1 MQFVE
6 PVRYRFTVP
15 AERQVLRVVRD
26 VILGLL
32 LHLLHHVLVVRL
44 LSLCVSSGLL
54 PLHVLHGGVPDFSQQ
69 LSKPVDVGLL
79 LGDIFQLVA
88 VLSSLLPGLR
98 LGENIW
104 VEIRQL
110 PSLG

>member
-1 MQFVE
+1 M
-6 PVRYRFTVP
+6 
-15 AERQVLRVVRD
+15 
-26 VILGLL
+26 
-32 LHLLHHVLVVRL
+32 
-44 LSLCVSSGLL
+44 
-54 PLHVLHGGVPDFSQQ
+54 GGVPDFSQQ